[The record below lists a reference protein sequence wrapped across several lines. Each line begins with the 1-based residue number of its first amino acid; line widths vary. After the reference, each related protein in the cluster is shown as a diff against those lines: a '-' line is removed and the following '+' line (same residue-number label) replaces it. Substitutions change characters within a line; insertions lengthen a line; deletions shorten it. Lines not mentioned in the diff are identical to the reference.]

1 MMQCSD
7 GRCIVAASNTAV
19 DEYSRK
25 ERSGRYAVTGNRT
38 RLAVLASGRGSNFR
52 AVVESCTRDDYPVE
66 IAVLVTDN
74 PKAGAIAIAEEYG
87 IEWRQVQPGEKR
99 GRLAPGE
106 EERIVSILDEM
117 GVDLVFLAGFMRIL
131 KGPLLD
137 RFPNK
142 ILNVHPSLLPSF
154 KGLEAQRQAL
164 EYGVKIA
171 GCTVHFVDK
180 SVDGGPIILQ
190 AAVPVENDDDFDS
203 LAHRVLDEEH
213 RIVCE
218 AIRIVALG
226 NYRVEGRRVLIEQ

>member
-1 MMQCSD
+1 
-7 GRCIVAASNTAV
+7 
-19 DEYSRK
+19 
-25 ERSGRYAVTGNRT
+25 VTGNRT

-52 AVVESCTRDDYPVE
+52 AVAQSCAGDDYPVD

-74 PKAGAIAIAEEYG
+74 PKAGAVTIAEEYG
-87 IEWRQVQPGEKR
+87 IEWRQVRPGEKR

-106 EERIVSILDEM
+106 EERIVSILEEM
-117 GVDLVFLAGFMRIL
+117 GVELVLLAGFMRIL

-137 RFPNK
+137 RFPNR

-203 LAHRVLDEEH
+203 LAHRILDEEH
-213 RIVCE
+213 RIVSE

-226 NYRVEGRRVLIEQ
+226 NYRVEGRRVLIGQ

>member
-1 MMQCSD
+1 M
-7 GRCIVAASNTAV
+7 T
-19 DEYSRK
+19 EK
-25 ERSGRYAVTGNRT
+25 RT

-52 AVVESCTRDDYPVE
+52 AVAQSCAGEDYPVE

-74 PKAGAIAIAEEYG
+74 PEAGAIATAKEFG
-87 IEWRQVQPGEKR
+87 IEWRQVEPGKKR

-117 GVDLVFLAGFMRIL
+117 GVELVFLAGFMRIL
-131 KGPLLD
+131 KEPLLD
-137 RFPNK
+137 RFPNR

-171 GCTVHFVDK
+171 GCSVHFVDK

-190 AAVPVENDDDFDS
+190 AAVPVENDDDFDA
-203 LAHRVLDEEH
+203 LAHRILDEEH
-213 RIVCE
+213 RIVSE

-226 NYRVEGRRVLIEQ
+226 KYRIEGRRVLIDQ

>member
-1 MMQCSD
+1 
-7 GRCIVAASNTAV
+7 VAQ
-19 DEYSRK
+19 
-25 ERSGRYAVTGNRT
+25 
-38 RLAVLASGRGSNFR
+38 
-52 AVVESCTRDDYPVE
+52 SCAGEDYPVE

-74 PKAGAIAIAEEYG
+74 PEAGAIATAKEFG
-87 IEWRQVQPGEKR
+87 IEWRQVEPGKKR

-117 GVDLVFLAGFMRIL
+117 GVELVFLAGFMRIL
-131 KGPLLD
+131 KEPLLD
-137 RFPNK
+137 RFPNR

-171 GCTVHFVDK
+171 GCSVHFVDK

-190 AAVPVENDDDFDS
+190 AAVPVENDDDFDA
-203 LAHRVLDEEH
+203 LAHRILDEEH
-213 RIVCE
+213 RIVSE

-226 NYRVEGRRVLIEQ
+226 KYRIEGRRVLIDQ

>member
-1 MMQCSD
+1 M
-7 GRCIVAASNTAV
+7 T
-19 DEYSRK
+19 EK
-25 ERSGRYAVTGNRT
+25 RT

-52 AVVESCTRDDYPVE
+52 AVAQSCAGEDYPVE

-74 PKAGAIAIAEEYG
+74 PEAGAIATAEEFG
-87 IEWRQVQPGEKR
+87 IEWRQVEPGKKR

-117 GVDLVFLAGFMRIL
+117 GVELVFLAGFMRIL
-131 KGPLLD
+131 KEPLLD
-137 RFPNK
+137 RFPNR

-171 GCTVHFVDK
+171 GCSVHFVDK

-190 AAVPVENDDDFDS
+190 ATVPVENDDDFDA
-203 LAHRVLDEEH
+203 LAHRILDEEH
-213 RIVCE
+213 RIVSE

-226 NYRVEGRRVLIEQ
+226 KYRIEGRRVLIDQ

>member
-1 MMQCSD
+1 MS
-7 GRCIVAASNTAV
+7 A
-19 DEYSRK
+19 K
-25 ERSGRYAVTGNRT
+25 RT
-38 RLAVLASGRGSNFR
+38 KLAVLASGRGSNFK
-52 AVVESCTRDDYPVE
+52 AVAQSCVAQDYPVE
-66 IAVLVTDN
+66 VAVLITDN
-74 PKAGAIAIAEEYG
+74 PQAGAVAIAKDFG

-117 GVDLVFLAGFMRIL
+117 GVELVFLAGFMRIL

-137 RFPNK
+137 RFPNG

-164 EYGVKIA
+164 DYGVKIA
-171 GCTVHFVDK
+171 GCSVHFVDK

-190 AAVPVENDDDFDS
+190 AAVPVENGDDFDA
-203 LAHRVLDEEH
+203 LAHRILEQEH
-213 RIVCE
+213 RIASE

-226 NYRVEGRRVLIEQ
+226 KYRIEGRRVLIDH